1 MISFQ
6 IKLVNIN
13 ASDIVDGRPPVILGL
28 IWTIILYFQI
38 EENTRQMYGGTDSLN
53 PLNSVNESNSRRHSS
68 GWKVGARN
76 ALLQWCKEIITPKFG
91 IQVDNFGASWRD
103 GRAFV
108 ALISA
113 LNPGMNENFL
123 HFSACIFLKF
133 KLLFCCWCKTIYL
146 TRIEI

>member
-1 MISFQ
+1 M
-6 IKLVNIN
+6 NIN

-38 EENTRQMYGGTDSLN
+38 EENTKQMYAGSDSQNQISSVTD
-53 PLNSVNESNSRRHSS
+53 PRRRSS

-76 ALLQWCKEIITPKFG
+76 ALLQWCKEIITPRFG
-91 IQVDNFGASWRD
+91 IHVENFGSSWRD

-113 LNPGMNENFL
+113 LNPGKYKI
-123 HFSACIFLKF
+123 C
-133 KLLFCCWCKTIYL
+133 T
-146 TRIEI
+146 

>member
-1 MISFQ
+1 M
-6 IKLVNIN
+6 NIN

-38 EENTRQMYGGTDSLN
+38 EENTKQMYAGSDSQNQISSVTD
-53 PLNSVNESNSRRHSS
+53 PRRRSS

-76 ALLQWCKEIITPKFG
+76 ALLQWCKEIITPRFG
-91 IQVDNFGASWRD
+91 IHVENFGSSWRD

-113 LNPGMNENFL
+113 LNPGKYKILISTPVFVYRVFHLRMCFIKGLKMSENQYVDN
-123 HFSACIFLKF
+123 K
-133 KLLFCCWCKTIYL
+133 K
-146 TRIEI
+146 RQ

>member
-1 MISFQ
+1 M
-6 IKLVNIN
+6 NIN

-38 EENTRQMYGGTDSLN
+38 EENTRQIYGGVDSQN
-53 PLNSVNESNSRRHSS
+53 QISAAVSESRRRSS

-76 ALLQWCKEIITPKFG
+76 ALLQWCKEIISPRFG
-91 IQVDNFGASWRD
+91 IQVENFGFSWRD

-113 LNPGMNENFL
+113 LNPGISQSCN
-123 HFSACIFLKF
+123 
-133 KLLFCCWCKTIYL
+133 IYTL
-146 TRIEI
+146 CDVKRHCVRGTRSFF